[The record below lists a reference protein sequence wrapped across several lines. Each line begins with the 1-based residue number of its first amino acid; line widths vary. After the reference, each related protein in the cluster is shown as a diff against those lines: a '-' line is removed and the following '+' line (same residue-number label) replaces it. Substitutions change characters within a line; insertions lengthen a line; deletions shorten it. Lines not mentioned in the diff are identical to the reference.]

1 MSDKEAFSDLT
12 MFLMTPHVFFL
23 TFVLLLLSL
32 THPLFLQGVTYTSYP
47 PMSVMAFPGSSVTFT
62 DSGFS
67 SFFESGEF
75 KYSGSVEDRELVEV
89 QAVDPTLLNTFPR
102 EEEGREEEEWQ
113 G

>member
-1 MSDKEAFSDLT
+1 M
-12 MFLMTPHVFFL
+12 
-23 TFVLLLLSL
+23 
-32 THPLFLQGVTYTSYP
+32 TYTSYP
-47 PMSVMAFPGSSVTFT
+47 PMSVMASPGSSFTFT

-75 KYSGSVEDRELVEV
+75 KYSGSVEDRDLVEV
-89 QAVDPTLLNTFPR
+89 QAVDPTLLNTFQG